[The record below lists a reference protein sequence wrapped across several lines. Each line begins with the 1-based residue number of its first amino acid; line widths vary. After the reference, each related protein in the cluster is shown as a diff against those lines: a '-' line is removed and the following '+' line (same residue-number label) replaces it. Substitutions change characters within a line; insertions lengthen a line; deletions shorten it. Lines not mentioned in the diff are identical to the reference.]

1 MQPRH
6 RHRLAASMFL
16 LGLAA
21 PLVLLSG
28 SPATAVPPKTEAASG
43 TATVGLSSDAW
54 YSTTPACTASPTGCL
69 PAGPPSTYPAK
80 TLHVGVGAGQEE
92 SRTYLV
98 LDLASLPVSTSLTGG
113 SLRLPVS
120 SGDGSRAPETA
131 SFMGCL
137 VTEPFKDDVQ
147 GSSAVPPK
155 VDCKKA
161 TAPAKFVAGAGDAPA
176 AFTLDLSPFA
186 AAWASGSANQGLALI
201 PGGEISPTS
210 VWHVAMSARDRK
222 VEPAMHISA
231 TVSFTSS
238 SAVTDDSFTSPPP
251 EDQFVAP
258 PPADA
263 GFSSGGESFAAPPL
277 ASTFVPESPVA
288 AVGPAIGGA
297 GPAAA
302 PVLAAPALVN
312 TAFSPGGYAYPIVF
326 LLPLLLALA
335 GGLLAR
341 ALTRDLTPPQ

>member
-1 MQPRH
+1 M
-6 RHRLAASMFL
+6 
-16 LGLAA
+16 
-21 PLVLLSG
+21 
-28 SPATAVPPKTEAASG
+28 
-43 TATVGLSSDAW
+43 
-54 YSTTPACTASPTGCL
+54 
-69 PAGPPSTYPAK
+69 

-92 SRTYLV
+92 SRSYLA
-98 LDLASLPVSTSLTGG
+98 LDLASLPVSTSLIGG

-131 SFMGCL
+131 SFQACL
-137 VTEPFKDDVQ
+137 ATEAFKDDVQ

-155 VDCKKA
+155 IDCKKA
-161 TAPAKFVAGAGDAPA
+161 SAPAKFAAGVGATPG

-186 AAWASGSANQGLALI
+186 AAWSSGSANQGLALI
-201 PGGEISPTS
+201 PGGDNPPTS
-210 VWHVAMSARDRK
+210 AWHVAMSARDRK
-222 VEPAMHISA
+222 VEPAMRITA

-258 PPADA
+258 PPADS

-277 ASTFVPESPVA
+277 ASVFVPESPVA
-288 AVGPAIGGA
+288 AIGPAVGGA
-297 GPAAA
+297 DPAAV

-312 TAFSPGGYAYPIVF
+312 TAFSPGGYSYPVVF
-326 LLPLLLALA
+326 LLPLLLAIA
-335 GGLLAR
+335 GGLMAR